1 MWCRIWNTRF
11 DPALRRRSPRR
22 VSTEKGRSYGWC
34 RLITPLFV
42 LCCMHDNT
50 GRASCSTGAKFS
62 KSLFAV
68 SLIVVSPSGIIGF
81 VIASWLLAFKAAR
94 SLAAIFFCGRELH
107 AHIFF
112 SPSWRSCRSALGSS
126 IVFFRNP

>member
-1 MWCRIWNTRF
+1 MRNN
-11 DPALRRRSPRR
+11 A
-22 VSTEKGRSYGWC
+22 
-34 RLITPLFV
+34 
-42 LCCMHDNT
+42 
-50 GRASCSTGAKFS
+50 GRASCSTGVKFS

-94 SLAAIFFCGRELH
+94 SLAAIFFCAQAPH
-107 AHIFF
+107 APTFF